1 VKQITLRDI
10 PENIEA
16 AIRKEA
22 EEKRLSINKTVVGL
36 LKKATEEPGKEL
48 LHHDLD
54 DLFGAWTAEDEQ
66 VVAESMHAQ
75 RVIDEGLWHS
85 K

>member
-1 VKQITLRDI
+1 MKQITLRDI

-16 AIRKEA
+16 AIKKEA
-22 EEKRLSINKTVVGL
+22 EEKRLSINRAAVGL
-36 LKKATEEPGKEL
+36 LRKAVEEPTIRR

-54 DLFGAWTAEDEQ
+54 DLFGVWTVEDEREVMQ
-66 VVAESMHAQ
+66 KTNKQ
-75 RVIDEGLWHS
+75 RVIDEELWHS

>member
-1 VKQITLRDI
+1 MKQITLRDI

-16 AIRKEA
+16 AIKKEA
-22 EEKRLSINKTVVGL
+22 EEKRLSINRAAVGL
-36 LKKATEEPGKEL
+36 LRKAVEEPAIRK

-54 DLFGAWTAEDEQ
+54 DLFGVWTVEDEREVMQ
-66 VVAESMHAQ
+66 KTNKQ
-75 RVIDEGLWHS
+75 RVIDEELWHS